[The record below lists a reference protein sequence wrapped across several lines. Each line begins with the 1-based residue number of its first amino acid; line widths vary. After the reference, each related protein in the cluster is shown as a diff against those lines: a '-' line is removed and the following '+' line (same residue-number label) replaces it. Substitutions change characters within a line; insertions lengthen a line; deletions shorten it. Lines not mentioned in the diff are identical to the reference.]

1 LHSAGWRS
9 TRLLRNG
16 AAPFALILGDGAG
29 QVSDYLG
36 LPMDE
41 FRGEVPRML
50 ESEDSLPDPEEAVRV
65 PCSDPRSGAR
75 R

>member
-1 LHSAGWRS
+1 LHLAGWRS

-29 QVSDYLG
+29 RVSDYLG

-41 FRGEVPRML
+41 FRGEVPGML
-50 ESEDSLPDPEEAVRV
+50 ENENLLPDPEEAVRV